1 MTTSAN
7 PPCPHCQ
14 STAVVKNGHRP
25 HQDGSQVQNYRC
37 KPCGKQFNERIGT
50 PMFRLHTPLSTVTLA
65 LKMRSEGMGIRA
77 SGRVLGKSHSNI
89 IRWEKRL
96 AAQANAWSPPA
107 PESADL
113 PLEGDELYTRVGENL
128 PPLRV

>member
-1 MTTSAN
+1 
-7 PPCPHCQ
+7 
-14 STAVVKNGHRP
+14 
-25 HQDGSQVQNYRC
+25 
-37 KPCGKQFNERIGT
+37 
-50 PMFRLHTPLSTVTLA
+50 MFRLQTPPSTIFLA

-96 AAQANAWSPPA
+96 ARQVTAWSPPA
-107 PESADL
+107 PDTADL
-113 PLEGDELYTRVGENL
+113 TLEGDELYTRVGENL